1 MPTIIDLRPEIEK
14 VSGRIAIVALLILC
28 LCIKVYTTQFWHDM
42 NVDHRVKCKVIDRI
56 VEDETITQDG
66 QMAELVD
73 ASDLKSGGQKCSCGF
88 DSRSGYN

>member
-1 MPTIIDLRPEIEK
+1 MVLRCVLVTLAAMSLGSAVLAMIWNANDK
-14 VSGRIAIVALLILC
+14 F
-28 LCIKVYTTQFWHDM
+28 IKVMFFFLHVLY
-42 NVDHRVKCKVIDRI
+42 NK
-56 VEDETITQDG
+56 DG

>member
-1 MPTIIDLRPEIEK
+1 MKSSVKVLRCVLVTLAAMSLGSAVLAMIWNANDKFTKVMFSISIVTTIMLHVLYNK
-14 VSGRIAIVALLILC
+14 
-28 LCIKVYTTQFWHDM
+28 
-42 NVDHRVKCKVIDRI
+42 
-56 VEDETITQDG
+56 DG